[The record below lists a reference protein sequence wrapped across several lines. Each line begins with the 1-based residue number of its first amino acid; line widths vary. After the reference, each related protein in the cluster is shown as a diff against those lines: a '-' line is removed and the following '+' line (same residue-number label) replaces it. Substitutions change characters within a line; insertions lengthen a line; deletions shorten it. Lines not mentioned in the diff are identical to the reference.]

1 MCDQKFRCHLF
12 DYLLVIVSGR
22 NELDQ
27 YGDPS
32 NEKKIEKSPWEM
44 YICTLN
50 RSLICSLKGG
60 VYLSCA
66 GRCVYWILAVQRP
79 AESAWLLSPGSSQL
93 RGLVCCCAVVVCCS
107 SGHCDL

>member
-32 NEKKIEKSPWEM
+32 NEKKIEKFPWEM

-60 VYLSCA
+60 GISVLCWTLCVLDSGCA
-66 GRCVYWILAVQRP
+66 EASRVGVALVSGQLAASWACV
-79 AESAWLLSPGSSQL
+79 LLCC
-93 RGLVCCCAVVVCCS
+93 RGLLVFWA
-107 SGHCDL
+107 L